1 MTDEN
6 TSTVIVN
13 IHGLLGE
20 QDGVQIEFEEELL
33 VEEGEFVLDE
43 VRYQIIRIIIEDV
56 GDSLRQIVRS
66 NQKHLLP
73 KNLTF
78 RLEYIMNQLYLKYGL
93 IHGDITFR
101 NICFKNNQLYL
112 IDFDKAKEIDIF
124 SFDYN

>member
-43 VRYQIIRIIIEDV
+43 VRYQIVRIINEDV
-56 GDSLRQIVRS
+56 
-66 NQKHLLP
+66 
-73 KNLTF
+73 
-78 RLEYIMNQLYLKYGL
+78 EYPLVYVVVL
-93 IHGDITFR
+93 DILSKT
-101 NICFKNNQLYL
+101 
-112 IDFDKAKEIDIF
+112 
-124 SFDYN
+124 

>member
-43 VRYQIIRIIIEDV
+43 VRYEIVRIINEDV
-56 GDSLRQIVRS
+56 
-66 NQKHLLP
+66 
-73 KNLTF
+73 
-78 RLEYIMNQLYLKYGL
+78 EYPLVYVVVL
-93 IHGDITFR
+93 DILSK
-101 NICFKNNQLYL
+101 I
-112 IDFDKAKEIDIF
+112 
-124 SFDYN
+124 